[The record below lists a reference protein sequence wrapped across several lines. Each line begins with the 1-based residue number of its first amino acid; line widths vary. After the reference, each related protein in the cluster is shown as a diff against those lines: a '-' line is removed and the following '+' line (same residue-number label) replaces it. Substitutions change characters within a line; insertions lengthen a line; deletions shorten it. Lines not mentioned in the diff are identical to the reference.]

1 MMQEQ
6 SAQQQSFNEWESKW
20 KFAKPFIEKAVKRQ
34 DLYSIDDIECRIRDG
49 VFLLWVGKKS
59 AMVTE
64 CIEFPQM
71 KTMNLLFCGGN
82 YQELE
87 SMIPSIVAFAKACG
101 IKRLHGGG
109 RLGWLRKISKE
120 LGFKSEYV
128 ISKDI

>member
-1 MMQEQ
+1 MTQEQ
-6 SAQQQSFNEWESKW
+6 LAQHRSFNDWESKW
-20 KFAKPFIEKAVKRQ
+20 IFAKPYIEKAVERQ

-49 VFLLWVGKKS
+49 IFLLWVGKKS

-82 YQELE
+82 YQEIE

-109 RLGWLRKISKE
+109 RLGWLRKIPKE